1 MKKCLMIKG
10 GEEPV
15 KAQIHLGMTEYE
27 GIEYLVVKCPNP
39 DCKIQI
45 MIPTC
50 TIRTLLAA
58 SKKKLAGVV

>member
-1 MKKCLMIKG
+1 MIKG
-10 GEEPV
+10 EEEPIRV
-15 KAQIHLGMTEYE
+15 NIHIGTTEIE

-50 TIRTLLAA
+50 TIRTLLTA

>member
-1 MKKCLMIKG
+1 MIKG
-10 GEEPV
+10 EEEPIRV
-15 KAQIHLGMTEYE
+15 NIHIGTTEIE

-45 MIPTC
+45 MIPTS

-58 SKKKLAGVV
+58 SKKKYAGVV